1 MIKMKESNSIYK
13 GYNMS
18 NKVIFKI
25 IDHEAKQLLQKVLL
39 IAEDKNYAAKL
50 LNEIWDESLRQLW
63 RKE

>member
-1 MIKMKESNSIYK
+1 
-13 GYNMS
+13 MS